1 MPRSSLAKNFFVL
14 SITAALVTFAAK
26 ASFAQKLFDEAR
38 FGLSHRKPR
47 KTADAIILRY
57 ARDQLPPTS
66 PHGGTRRPGQPLDEE
81 GCLYRARRVLFVR
94 DGLLKNEMLTPA
106 ERAALTDELLAIVHG
121 SNRHDGE
128 AFHLLAILSFHEDK
142 IHRAT
147 VYSARAA
154 RAAPKSSCYA
164 SNFGYFLQTRGS
176 QDEAQILYEHARK
189 LDPTNTATHLGLL
202 TLSAESG
209 NFDEIEVLLDEWI
222 RYEPVPTLRVLA
234 GKIRSAIRSIRQR
247 RAEYESMRTTYAI
260 DATDSDLNTLRK
272 VLGSLTTPP
281 TSTRPPRP

>member
-14 SITAALVTFAAK
+14 SITAALITFAAK
-26 ASFAQKLFDEAR
+26 ASFAQKLFDGAR
-38 FGLSHRKPR
+38 FGLSHRKPW
-47 KTADAIILRY
+47 KTADAIISRY

-66 PHGGTRRPGQPLDEE
+66 SHGGTRRPGQPLDEE
-81 GCLYRARRVLFVR
+81 GCLYRARRVLFAR

-106 ERAALTDELLAIVHG
+106 ERVALTDELLASVHG

-189 LDPTNTATHLGLL
+189 LDPTNTATTWDFSHCRQSRVISMRSNSCSMNGFV
-202 TLSAESG
+202 TNRFQHCACSREKYAAPSGRSDSAE
-209 NFDEIEVLLDEWI
+209 
-222 RYEPVPTLRVLA
+222 
-234 GKIRSAIRSIRQR
+234 
-247 RAEYESMRTTYAI
+247 
-260 DATDSDLNTLRK
+260 LNMN
-272 VLGSLTTPP
+272 P
-281 TSTRPPRP
+281 